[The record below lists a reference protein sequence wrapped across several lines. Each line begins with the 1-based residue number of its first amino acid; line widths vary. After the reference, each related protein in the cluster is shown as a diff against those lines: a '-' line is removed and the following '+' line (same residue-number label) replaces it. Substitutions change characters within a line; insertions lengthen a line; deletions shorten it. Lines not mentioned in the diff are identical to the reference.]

1 MISPTIEK
9 AKESMESVSETTME
23 PLNKICFNPL
33 KVFGCYA
40 IIVFVLLIS
49 IKPSFILKQEVL
61 IEDTEIN
68 YSKVILWQFIFMIPL
83 FLYYYLN

>member
-9 AKESMESVSETTME
+9 AKESMESISETVIE
-23 PLNKICFNPL
+23 PLNKIRFNPL